1 MDKIDPIEAMDEISA
16 SVATHRMVP
25 MTKLNIQLNQIW
37 ASAPRCSRPAPSDFP
52 GMNWKVSPE
61 ASLNAVSTR
70 ITGEKF
76 LCCFVALSFN
86 SWQFIKVNSDFLTS
100 FMFFVVEPVMS
111 WWVDCCRLLTG
122 ATWCVTLWGREAHFP
137 ATPRRWTVFPT
148 GVTALTALTAQ
159 SSMVHATTR
168 LLPMPGEWPWRA
180 INYPNDT
187 RGDSE
192 REKNTLQ
199 ILSQLQLRSGWPDRL
214 ETWAR
219 WNNTGIRSQ
228 SKLRK
233 EPSPQRHLRQMNV
246 ANEIWNEM
254 KLTNEEFCW
263 MRVSL
268 SICDSSLACL
278 HDPTQPWP
286 RLAFAVGKTI
296 RGDCG
301 LKAKS

>member
-1 MDKIDPIEAMDEISA
+1 MDKIDAIEAMDEISA

-25 MTKLNIQLNQIW
+25 MKKLNIQLNQIW

-76 LCCFVALSFN
+76 LCCFVALNFN
-86 SWQFIKVNSDFLTS
+86 SWQFIKSILTFWLLSCFLLLNR
-100 FMFFVVEPVMS
+100 
-111 WWVDCCRLLTG
+111 WWVDELTAVDCWQVRLG
-122 ATWCVTLWGREAHFP
+122 ASLCEVVKITSL
-137 ATPRRWTVFPT
+137 RRHAVERYRT
-148 GVTALTALTAQ
+148 GVTALTAQ

-180 INYPNDT
+180 INHPNDT

-219 WNNTGIRSQ
+219 WNNAGIRSQ

-233 EPSPQRHLRQMNV
+233 EPSPHRHLRQMNV
-246 ANEIWNEM
+246 ANEIWNDM
-254 KLTNEEFCW
+254 KLTNKEYCW

>member
-86 SWQFIKVNSDFLTS
+86 SWQFIKSILTFWLLSCFLLLNR
-100 FMFFVVEPVMS
+100 
-111 WWVDCCRLLTG
+111 WWVDELTAVDCWQVRLGASLCEVVKLTS
-122 ATWCVTLWGREAHFP
+122 L
-137 ATPRRWTVFPT
+137 RRHAVERYRT

-180 INYPNDT
+180 INHPNDT
-187 RGDSE
+187 RGNSE

-219 WNNTGIRSQ
+219 WNNAGIRSQ

-233 EPSPQRHLRQMNV
+233 EPSPHRHLRQMNV
-246 ANEIWNEM
+246 ANEIWNDM
-254 KLTNEEFCW
+254 KLTNKEYCW

>member
-25 MTKLNIQLNQIW
+25 MTKLNIQLNQIC

-86 SWQFIKVNSDFLTS
+86 SWQFIKSILTFWLLSCFLLLNR
-100 FMFFVVEPVMS
+100 
-111 WWVDCCRLLTG
+111 WWVDELTAVDCWQVRLGASLCEVVKLTS
-122 ATWCVTLWGREAHFP
+122 L
-137 ATPRRWTVFPT
+137 RRHAVERYRT

-180 INYPNDT
+180 INHPNDT
-187 RGDSE
+187 RGNSE

-219 WNNTGIRSQ
+219 WNNAGIRSQ

-233 EPSPQRHLRQMNV
+233 EPSPHRHLRQMNV
-246 ANEIWNEM
+246 ANEIWNDM
-254 KLTNEEFCW
+254 KLTNKEYCW